1 LHEYNQDKL
10 HIISMSLFTTKKV
23 LKDFSNNSSLTIF
36 LTRY

>member
-1 LHEYNQDKL
+1 
-10 HIISMSLFTTKKV
+10 MSLFTTKKV